1 MWVTVFF
8 RVTAAGL
15 TLQVSAVLWI
25 TGKLFFLCSQLC
37 CLTNQQRARV
47 ECVHMKN
54 VLRILSVIGL
64 ILLMLVIASLVA
76 FWAPDRSVEQLS
88 GRWAQPPSKFI
99 PVLGMQVHL
108 RDEGPRDDPLPVV
121 LLHGTSASLH
131 TWDGWT
137 AELKT
142 QRRVIR
148 MDMPAFGLTGPNS
161 SNDYSIESYT
171 AFVLATLDAL
181 GVQQFVLGGNSLGG
195 YIAWSTALA
204 APLRVK
210 QLILVD
216 AAGYPL
222 ESLSVPIGF
231 RIARI
236 PVLRNVMEWVLPRS
250 VVTSS
255 VHNVYGNP
263 SLVTAELVDRYYDM
277 TLREGNRKALSRR
290 MDQGLGG
297 DSAKIKT
304 LKLPTLILWGA
315 KDKLIPLSYGQQFA
329 QDIEGSRLVVFDDLG
344 HVPHEENAALS
355 IGPVKL
361 FLGLK

>member
-1 MWVTVFF
+1 M
-8 RVTAAGL
+8 
-15 TLQVSAVLWI
+15 
-25 TGKLFFLCSQLC
+25 KLPLKILCF
-37 CLTNQQRARV
+37 CL
-47 ECVHMKN
+47 
-54 VLRILSVIGL
+54 IGL
-64 ILLMLVIASLVA
+64 LGLAAAVVVI
-76 FWAPDRSVEQLS
+76 FWAPDQSVEQLS
-88 GRWAQPPSKFI
+88 GRWAQSPSKFI
-99 PVLGMQVHL
+99 PVSGMQVHI
-108 RDEGPRDDPLPVV
+108 RDEGPRDDPFPVV

-137 AELKT
+137 SELKT

-148 MDMPAFGLTGPNS
+148 MDMPAFGLTGPNLTQ
-161 SNDYSIESYT
+161 DYSIESYT

-195 YIAWSTALA
+195 YVAWSTALA

-222 ESLSVPIGF
+222 QSLSVPIGF

-255 VHNVYGNP
+255 VHNVYGDP
-263 SLVTAELVDRYYDM
+263 SLVTEVLVDRYYDM
-277 TLREGNRKALSRR
+277 TLRQGNRKALSRR

-297 DSAKIKT
+297 ESEAIKT
-304 LKLPTLILWGA
+304 LRLPTLILWGA

-329 QDIEGSRLVVFDDLG
+329 KDIEGSKLVVFEELG
-344 HVPHEENAALS
+344 HVPHEENAQVSVA
-355 IGPVKL
+355 PVKL